1 MSNSNIFAVSAMKR
15 QQEQTMVHRNVGLM
29 TPESDDTEKVSTVS
43 TVTATTL
50 PKVKTVSSKKKKTRQ
65 RKVRIDATVP
75 ESTKDKLFDYA
86 DKKGLSVSVVLQMII
101 EDACV

>member
-29 TPESDDTEKVSTVS
+29 TPENDDTEKVPVVS
-43 TVTATTL
+43 TTTATL